1 MGDAT
6 VFSERDVVAAVN
18 ELKNAVNKFSEDSA
32 KQGRRLFWLTVTI
45 ACLTI
50 VIAILTA
57 MMVFPELADYL
68 RDLFRFMPLQPGEGL

>member
-1 MGDAT
+1 MGDVPPGST
-6 VFSERDVVAAVN
+6 R
-18 ELKNAVNKFSEDSA
+18 ELIEAVNKFSEDSA
-32 KQGRRLFWLTVTI
+32 RQGRRLFWLTVTI

-68 RDLFRFMPLQPGEGL
+68 RDLFGLMPLWAEGL